1 MDVLLHRAETA
12 HAALREVAV
21 QDDVVRDVLLFLRHL
36 VVVGRVQK
44 QTELVRGQTV
54 SGIVVELVLALFPG
68 PGVIVFLSVAVAEI
82 TEGVVPDVE
91 AERVRDH
98 GRVSV
103 RSRLTVSQRL
113 SDVHLSEIGAG
124 LLGKITGRDR
134 VTKAQVR
141 GDTEVGSVFH
151 TGVLLGGKCRNT

>member
-1 MDVLLHRAETA
+1 MLGAIIG
-12 HAALREVAV
+12 
-21 QDDVVRDVLLFLRHL
+21 DVVGSRFEFNNIKTKKFDLFDKKCK
-36 VVVGRVQK
+36 VTDDSVM
-44 QTELVRGQTV
+44 
-54 SGIVVELVLALFPG
+54 
-68 PGVIVFLSVAVAEI
+68 SVAVAEI